1 MHAKRM
7 EVHVCTCMHVQQGD
21 LGSNSSI
28 EKGGLGAQPQ
38 LLRDFQYSTETLQ
51 IALFYAKI

>member
-1 MHAKRM
+1 
-7 EVHVCTCMHVQQGD
+7 MHVQQGD